1 METLYIIAIFSLIGF
16 FSVIIYL
23 FMEHDKKNQKSEHC
37 ELLEERLTRLESYI
51 YELEAKVLTP
61 DSKLKEKIIQMYN
74 DGKDIMLMENILNIP
89 RLKIEMIL
97 KQYKLDNNS

>member
-1 METLYIIAIFSLIGF
+1 MEIFYTLAIFSLIGF
-16 FSVIIYL
+16 IGVIIYL

-37 ELLEERLTRLESYI
+37 ELLEERITRLESYV

-74 DGKDIMLMENILNIP
+74 DGKDIPLIENILDIP

-97 KQYKLDNNS
+97 KQYKREKS

>member
-1 METLYIIAIFSLIGF
+1 MEIFYTLTIFSLIGF
-16 FSVIIYL
+16 MSVIVYL
-23 FMEHDKKNQKSEHC
+23 FLEKTKEGQKSEHC
-37 ELLEERLTRLESYI
+37 ELLEERLTRLESYV

-74 DGKDIMLMENILNIP
+74 DGKDIPLIENILDIP

-97 KQYKLDNNS
+97 KQYKRENS

>member
-16 FSVIIYL
+16 FGVIIYL

-37 ELLEERLTRLESYI
+37 ELLEERLTRLESYL

>member
-1 METLYIIAIFSLIGF
+1 
-16 FSVIIYL
+16 
-23 FMEHDKKNQKSEHC
+23 
-37 ELLEERLTRLESYI
+37 
-51 YELEAKVLTP
+51 LEAKVLTP